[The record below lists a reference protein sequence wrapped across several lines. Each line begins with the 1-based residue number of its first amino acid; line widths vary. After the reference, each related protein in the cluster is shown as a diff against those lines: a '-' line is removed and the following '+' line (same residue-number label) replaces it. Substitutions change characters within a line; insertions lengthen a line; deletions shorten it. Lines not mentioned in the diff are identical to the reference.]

1 MLINIKIPE
10 FLVKLSNQNGLVFG
24 PTHDY
29 KQSYHDE
36 DCLNTEISY
45 ICNSLLLGNM
55 FD

>member
-1 MLINIKIPE
+1 MPINVKIPE
-10 FLVKLSNQNGLVFG
+10 FLVKLYTQNGLVFG

-36 DCLNTEISY
+36 DCLNTEISD
-45 ICNSLLLGNM
+45 ILLGNM